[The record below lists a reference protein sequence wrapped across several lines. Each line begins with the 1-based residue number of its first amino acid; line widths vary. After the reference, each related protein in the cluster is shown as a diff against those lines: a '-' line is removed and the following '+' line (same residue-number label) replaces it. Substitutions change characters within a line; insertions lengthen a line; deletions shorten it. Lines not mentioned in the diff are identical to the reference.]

1 MKNLKNTLSL
11 LGGIF
16 FIDVVLK
23 RSIYPSPAASL
34 NEGFG
39 SFPSVPPW
47 FVLVGVCV
55 TLFFF
60 ILLLISAHRGKPVIG
75 YLLITAG
82 AASNM
87 LDRLQFGGVIDYIS
101 LPIFMMHANV
111 SDMMI
116 AVGILMLVIKFKH
129 EIYL

>member
-1 MKNLKNTLSL
+1 
-11 LGGIF
+11 
-16 FIDVVLK
+16 
-23 RSIYPSPAASL
+23 
-34 NEGFG
+34 
-39 SFPSVPPW
+39 
-47 FVLVGVCV
+47 
-55 TLFFF
+55 
-60 ILLLISAHRGKPVIG
+60 
-75 YLLITAG
+75 
-82 AASNM
+82 M